1 MAREGLILGP
11 DSLEALVDG
20 LGDLRLALGPRAE
33 AGLEAVRADLRKAIA
48 AREAGDRDA
57 SVEGITAAMRRLAG
71 LADLLDPAEAA
82 MMRAVAAQFEVALRR
97 GEAGD
102 AARSV
107 DLMRERSGA
116 RKKRGDENKL

>member
-1 MAREGLILGP
+1 MAREDLILGP
-11 DSLEALVDG
+11 ESLETLIAG
-20 LGDLRLALGPRAE
+20 LGDLRTALGSRA
-33 AGLEAVRADLRKAIA
+33 APGLEAVRDDLRRALA
-48 AREAGDRDA
+48 ARQGGDRDGA
-57 SVEGITAAMRRLAG
+57 IEGITTAMRRLAG
-71 LADLLDPAEAA
+71 LADLLDPAEAS
-82 MMRAVAAQFEVALRR
+82 MMRAVASQFEGALRR

>member
-1 MAREGLILGP
+1 MAREDLILGP
-11 DSLEALVDG
+11 DTLEALVDG

-33 AGLEAVRADLRKAIA
+33 PGLDAVRTDLRRALA

-97 GEAGD
+97 GEAAD

>member
-1 MAREGLILGP
+1 MAREDLILGP
-11 DSLEALVDG
+11 ESLEALVAG
-20 LGDLRLALGPRAE
+20 LGDLSLALGPQ
-33 AGLEAVRADLRKAIA
+33 AGPGLDAVRDELRRAIA
-48 AREAGDRDA
+48 SREAGDRDA
-57 SVEGITAAMRRLAG
+57 SIDGIMKAMRRIAG

-82 MMRAVAAQFEVALRR
+82 MMRAVASQFEGALRR

-102 AARSV
+102 AAKSL

>member
-1 MAREGLILGP
+1 MAREDLILGP
-11 DSLEALVDG
+11 DTLEALVDG

-33 AGLEAVRADLRKAIA
+33 PGLDAVRTDLRRALA

-97 GEAGD
+97 GEAAD
-102 AARSV
+102 AARTV

-116 RKKRGDENKL
+116 KKKRGDENKL